1 MKLAKLLLRP
11 ALLLITLVVASF
23 ILAAIFYFSFKKSP
37 SDNLIL
43 PIKTSTINTPAI
55 NTLVASNQEKITYRL
70 PVRLKI
76 PKIKVDAAFEYVGVT
91 AEGAM
96 DVPKSADNVGWFES
110 GARPGEIGSAV
121 LAGHYGRHNGES
133 SVFDNLYK
141 LRAGDKIYVE
151 DDQGITTSFIVRG
164 NRRYDAQADA
174 SGIFISKDDQA
185 HLNLITCEGNWNKD
199 AQSYPTRLVIFA
211 DRE

>member
-23 ILAAIFYFSFKKSP
+23 ILAVIFYFSFKKLP
-37 SDNLIL
+37 PANLVL
-43 PIKTSTINTPAI
+43 PIKAVIINTPV
-55 NTLVASNQEKITYRL
+55 VANQEKITYRL
-70 PVRLKI
+70 PARLKI
-76 PKIKVDAAFEYVGVT
+76 PEIKVDATFEYVGVT

-151 DDQGITTSFIVRG
+151 DDQGATTSFIVRG
-164 NRRYDAQADA
+164 NRRYNSQADA
-174 SGIFISKDDQA
+174 SGVFISSDGQA
-185 HLNLITCEGNWNKD
+185 HLNLITCEGSWNKD
-199 AQSYPTRLVIFA
+199 TQSYPTRLVIFT